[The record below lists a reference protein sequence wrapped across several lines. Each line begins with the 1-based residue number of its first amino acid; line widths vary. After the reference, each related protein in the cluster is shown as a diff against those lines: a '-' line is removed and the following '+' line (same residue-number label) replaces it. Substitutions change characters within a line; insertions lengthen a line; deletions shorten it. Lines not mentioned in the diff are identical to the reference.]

1 MRKRRLAALL
11 LTIAVVP
18 ALAQAQTKVYRGDVL
33 TVSGV
38 VRDEL
43 GNPVP
48 GAEVQLL
55 DGAMV
60 LDSTTTG
67 SDGSFTL
74 SWQVPRD
81 HELGPL
87 TLTVYVPEQPSLY
100 VEASSTTLSVEVWA
114 LAVITASGPQKI
126 HRGDTVAITGSVQG
140 MDSGTVEV
148 LRGGI
153 EVATGPVREGR
164 FNVSLAVPNDWPK
177 GPVIFTVTT
186 PAGSYVDVEEC
197 EVSAELWIRPE
208 IVVTEVS
215 GG

>member
-1 MRKRRLAALL
+1 MRKRHLAALL
-11 LTIAVVP
+11 VAMAVAP
-18 ALAQAQTKVYRGDVL
+18 ALAQTKVYRGDVL

-38 VRDEL
+38 IRDEL

-55 DGAMV
+55 EGATV

-81 HELGPL
+81 HELGPV

-114 LAVITASGPQKI
+114 LAVLTASGPQRI
-126 HRGDTVAITGSVQG
+126 HRGDTIAITGSVQG

-148 LRGGI
+148 RRGGVT
-153 EVATGPVREGR
+153 VATGPVREGQ
-164 FNVSLAVPNDWPK
+164 FNVSLAVPSDWPK
-177 GPVIFTVTT
+177 GPLVLTVTT
-186 PAGSYVDVEEC
+186 QAGSYVDVEEC
-197 EVSAELWIRPE
+197 QVSAELWIRPE

>member
-1 MRKRRLAALL
+1 MKKRHLAALL
-11 LTIAVVP
+11 LTIAAVP
-18 ALAQAQTKVYRGDVL
+18 ALAQTKVYRGDVL

-43 GNPVP
+43 GNPVA

-55 DGAMV
+55 DGTTV

-74 SWQVPRD
+74 SWRVPQD

-87 TLTVYVPEQPSLY
+87 TLTVYVPEQPGLY
-100 VEASSTTLSVEVWA
+100 VETSSTTLSVEIWA
-114 LAVITASGPQKI
+114 LAVITASGPQRI
-126 HRGDTVAITGSVQG
+126 HRGDNVTISGTVQG
-140 MDSGTVEV
+140 IDSGTVEV
-148 LRGGI
+148 RRGGI
-153 EVATGPVREGR
+153 TVTTGPVREGR
-164 FNVSLAVPNDWPK
+164 FNVSFAVPNDWPK
-177 GPVIFTVTT
+177 GPVVFTVTS

-197 EVSAELWIRPE
+197 QVSAELWIRPE